1 MGRIRLNI
9 EIEGKNRWTLFDSG
23 ARNSYITEAAASA
36 SVVVP
41 LKEVRSF
48 ALGGKA
54 HKINAAC
61 LIQARVEGQPIEFQA
76 NVVDAIGEDEEGRN
90 IDLIFG
96 AIAMQLWGI
105 KLDVP
110 NEKLDLTH
118 LAHDFVEFTEFQT
131 CSQTTTDQ

>member
-9 EIEGKNRWTLFDSG
+9 EIEGENRWTLFDSG
-23 ARNSYITEAAASA
+23 ARNSYITAAAASTSA
-36 SVVVP
+36 IVP

-54 HKINAAC
+54 HTINAAC
-61 LIQARVEGQPIEFQA
+61 LIQARVEGKPVEFQA
-76 NVVDAIGEDEEGRN
+76 NVVDAIGQDEDGRN
-90 IDLIFG
+90 IELIFG

-118 LAHDFVEFTEFQT
+118 LAHDFVEFTEFNEY
-131 CSQTTTDQ
+131 SITTTDQ

>member
-9 EIEGKNRWTLFDSG
+9 EIDGHDCWTLFDSG
-23 ARNSYITEAAASA
+23 ARNSYITESA
-36 SVVVP
+36 TRGSVVIP
-41 LKEVRSF
+41 LKEPRSF

-54 HKINAAC
+54 HKIDAAC
-61 LIQARVEGQPIEFQA
+61 FIQARVEGKPVEFQA
-76 NVVDAIGEDEEGRN
+76 NVVDAIGKDEEGRD
-90 IDLIFG
+90 IDMIFG

-118 LAHDFVEFTEFQT
+118 LAHDFVEFTE
-131 CSQTTTDQ
+131 TTFPTDH

>member
-9 EIEGKNRWTLFDSG
+9 DVEGHDCWTLFDSG
-23 ARNSYITEAAASA
+23 ARNSYITKSAAIGSI
-36 SVVVP
+36 VIP
-41 LKEVRSF
+41 LKESRAF

-54 HKINAAC
+54 HKIDTAC
-61 LIQARVEGQPIEFQA
+61 FIQARVEGKPVEFQA
-76 NVVDAIGEDEEGRN
+76 NVVDAIGKDEDGRD
-90 IDLIFG
+90 IDMIFG

-118 LAHDFVEFTEFQT
+118 LAHDFVEFTELPPAEAR
-131 CSQTTTDQ
+131 S

>member
-9 EIEGKNRWTLFDSG
+9 EIDGHDCWTLFDSG
-23 ARNSYITEAAASA
+23 ARNSYITQTATRG
-36 SVVVP
+36 SVVIP
-41 LKEVRSF
+41 LKEPRSF

-54 HKINAAC
+54 HKIDAAC
-61 LIQARVEGQPIEFQA
+61 FIQARVEGKPVEFQA
-76 NVVDAIGEDEEGRN
+76 NVVDAIGKDEEGRD
-90 IDLIFG
+90 IDMIFG

-118 LAHDFVEFTEFQT
+118 LAHDFVEFTE
-131 CSQTTTDQ
+131 TTFPTDH